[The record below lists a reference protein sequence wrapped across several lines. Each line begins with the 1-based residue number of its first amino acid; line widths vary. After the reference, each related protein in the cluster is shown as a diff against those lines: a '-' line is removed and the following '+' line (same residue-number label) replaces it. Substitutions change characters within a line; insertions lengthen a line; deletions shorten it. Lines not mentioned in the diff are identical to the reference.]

1 MHLRALDGHLRELEC
16 SDATAALQ
24 LTHPTRLEAP
34 SGTRHVLSGGLAA
47 DAAGLY
53 LLSVAGVHLVRA

>member
-24 LTHPTRLEAP
+24 LTHPTRIEAT
-34 SGTRHVLSGGLAA
+34 SGTRHV
-47 DAAGLY
+47 
-53 LLSVAGVHLVRA
+53 